1 MIQFESTG
9 IQNILIALVVICI
22 VVYGYIEFKKVNFR
36 LNELES
42 KLNKLSN
49 LQDNLQGIPETM
61 NNDPIQMDQA
71 SMDHASIDM
80 NTNTMNNI
88 VHDKE
93 HDIANEIA
101 NDIDNTHKN
110 IPDKKV
116 SNKIKSSAPDMGGLF
131 IAVSDVNIEN
141 NIVEQSLVDERIVEI
156 TDKEDILENDVEDMF
171 NEATNEATNEVANE
185 VANEVTNEELPID
198 NEPKKEELVDPIN
211 EVAEETSYMPSD
223 TMFSN
228 AMSLDISDT
237 NDNVNYEEYSIKEL
251 KNILDELGLST
262 SGNKHKLIERIVSH
276 KK

>member
-42 KLNKLSN
+42 KLNKLS
-49 LQDNLQGIPETM
+49 NLQGIPETM